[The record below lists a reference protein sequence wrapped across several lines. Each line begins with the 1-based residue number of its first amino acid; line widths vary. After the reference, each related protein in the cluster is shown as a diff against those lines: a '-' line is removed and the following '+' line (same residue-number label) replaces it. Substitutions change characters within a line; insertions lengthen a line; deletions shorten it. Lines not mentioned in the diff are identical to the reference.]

1 MNIDQSLLEKFEAG
15 LDPQNPA
22 SSAVKCKLIG
32 FGEISAI
39 FEVEGQEG
47 MAMKRLPIFPDRPTA
62 EQYIRLYDEYCVL
75 IGEAGI
81 RLPETAT
88 AIAEVPGRPVV
99 IYIAQERLPSD
110 RFCNHLIHVWELREI
125 KKLIA
130 NVVDQFKAIWRF
142 TESHKPALEIAID
155 GQLSNWVVSGS
166 CYDYTLNYIDTS
178 TPFIRRHGNHQIPAD
193 LFLQAV
199 PRHLRGIFRSL
210 FLSDVLNRYYDRRS
224 ILIDLAANLY
234 KEQRPDLVPVAVQV
248 INNSIGRMAEPI
260 TVEAVKRYYR
270 EDKMIW
276 QIFLAIRKIDRWTTT
291 SIRHGRYEFIL
302 PDKIKR

>member
-1 MNIDQSLLEKFEAG
+1 MKIDQSLLEKFELG

-22 SSAVKCKLIG
+22 ASTVKCNLIG

-39 FEVEGQEG
+39 FEVEGMEG
-47 MAMKRLPIFPDRPTA
+47 MAMKRLPIFPDRSTA
-62 EQYIRLYDEYCVL
+62 EQYIKLYDEYCVL
-75 IGEAGI
+75 LDNAGI

-88 AIAEVPGRPVV
+88 ALVEVPGRPVV
-99 IYIAQERLPSD
+99 IYIAQDRLPTD
-110 RFCNHLIHVWELREI
+110 RFCNKLIHVWEMREI
-125 KKLIA
+125 KKLIQS
-130 NVVDQFKAIWRF
+130 VVEQFKAIWRF
-142 TESHKPALEIAID
+142 TESRKPGLDIAID

-166 CYDYTLNYIDTS
+166 CYDYTLDYIDTS
-178 TPFIRRHGNHQIPAD
+178 TPFIRRNGKHQIPAD

-224 ILIDLAANLY
+224 ILLDLAANLY

-248 INNSIGRMAEPI
+248 INDSIGRMAEPV
-260 TVEAVKRYYR
+260 TVEAVNRYYR

-276 QIFLAIRKIDRWTTT
+276 TIFLAIRKLDRWAATT
-291 SIRHGRYEFIL
+291 IRHGRYEFIL
-302 PDKIKR
+302 PEKIKR